1 MFIQKKYLIFV
12 LILGVS
18 CTSKLD
24 YSENCT
30 NENPNL
36 SAAKDNWTSEL
47 EQTKINTINKMC
59 NEEMKNDISKEIE
72 AQSCYL
78 TVNQMQKS
86 MENMQK
92 ATQCN

>member
-1 MFIQKKYLIFV
+1 MFIQKKYLIFI
-12 LILGVS
+12 LMLGVS
-18 CTSKLD
+18 CTSKID

-36 SAAKDNWTSEL
+36 SAAKDNWTAEL
-47 EQTKINTINKMC
+47 EQTKTDTLNKMC
-59 NEEMKNDISKEIE
+59 NEEIKINISKEIE

-86 MENMQK
+86 MENMQNV
-92 ATQCN
+92 TQCN